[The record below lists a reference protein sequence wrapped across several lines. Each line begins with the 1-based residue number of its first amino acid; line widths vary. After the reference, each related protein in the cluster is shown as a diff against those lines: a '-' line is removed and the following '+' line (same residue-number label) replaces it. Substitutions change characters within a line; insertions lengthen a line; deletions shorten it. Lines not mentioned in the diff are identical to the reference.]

1 MDRRTRSRLVFVLG
15 FLAYFGSIWL
25 LWDTPV
31 VYPLKIFVV
40 LLHEISH
47 GAAAVATGGRIDAI
61 VLNPAQGGA
70 CRCPG
75 GSPFWTLSAG
85 YLGSL
90 AWGVVLLLAAGWR
103 RIRARAL
110 VGGVGAVIL
119 ALTVL
124 YLRGGFAVAFGVLFG
139 LGLAASARWLGE
151 GLNRTLVRVLG
162 MTSCLYVVLDIKSD
176 VLDRPHLPSD
186 AAVLAELTGVPTLLW
201 GLIWLAVAGGAI
213 GWLLRRSW
221 RRA

>member
-124 YLRGGFAVAFGVLFG
+124 YLQGGFAVAFGVLFG